1 MKGTFRKTCLS
12 ARVPSVTRR
21 YLSGRQVFRT
31 EGTERN
37 ETFFKFSKKF
47 PATLALLETI
57 KRTEMIA
64 PESLRDSL
72 FDNAWRT
79 DQLFC
84 AVCVTR
90 ERPIDCIS
98 LLIRIS

>member
-1 MKGTFRKTCLS
+1 MKSTFRKTCLS

-31 EGTERN
+31 EGIERN
-37 ETFFKFSKKF
+37 ETFFKFSKNF
-47 PATLALLETI
+47 PVTLALLDII
-57 KRTEMIA
+57 KRKEMIA
-64 PESLRDSL
+64 PESLRHSL

-84 AVCVTR
+84 AVCYT
-90 ERPIDCIS
+90 
-98 LLIRIS
+98 